1 MSTTHLLTIAF
12 GVVAAALIFFLTFPF
27 WTVLIALFRNEKL
40 KEEDPTD
47 KQFDY
52 GCIITAYKNADIA
65 KPLIHSLLRQT
76 HRQHHIYL
84 VADACEI
91 ENWDIVDPRFTLLV
105 PNEPLNLKAKS
116 IIYAVERF
124 VRDHEFTVIFDADNL
139 AHPDFLAEINR
150 YANEGYLSI
159 QGQRTAKNLDTTMA
173 AADSLG
179 EFYKNYTERYV
190 PFMLGSAAVISGS
203 GMAVQTDIYK
213 SYLYGKEIQEG
224 QHLWKK
230 MLQEDKILQN
240 HLVRKDIRTA
250 YATNAIC
257 YDEKA
262 SSGKA
267 IETQRSRW
275 LFSYF
280 QNLPNS
286 TGLIMKGLRNGSWNQ
301 LFFGLVTVNLPM
313 FILLGISML
322 VAVVSLF
329 VNVWFTAALVA
340 AMGIFALNIL
350 FCLHL
355 SSVPPQ
361 VWQAVW
367 AMPKFVFRQF
377 TALFKMFNPNKNF
390 KHSEHKVS
398 VSVDEVLIKS
408 K

>member
-1 MSTTHLLTIAF
+1 MSLTHILTIALS
-12 GVVAAALIFFLTFPF
+12 VIAAVLIFFLTFPF
-27 WTVLIALFRNEKL
+27 WTVFMSLFRNEKIAD
-40 KEEDPTD
+40 EQPSD

-65 KPLIHSLLRQT
+65 KPLIQSLLRQT
-76 HRQHHIYL
+76 HRHFHIYL

-91 ENWDIVDPRFTLLV
+91 KNWDITDARFSLLV
-105 PNEPLNLKAKS
+105 PAAALNLKAKS
-116 IIYAVERF
+116 IIHGVEHF

-150 YANEGYLSI
+150 YANEGYLAI

-190 PFMLGSAAVISGS
+190 PYLLGSGAVISGS

-250 YATNAIC
+250 YAKDAVC
-257 YDEKA
+257 YDEKV

-267 IETQRSRW
+267 VETQRSRW

-286 TGLIMKGLRNGSWNQ
+286 TGLIFKGLRNASWNQ
-301 LFFGLVTVNLPM
+301 FFFGLVTVNLPM
-313 FILLGISML
+313 FILLGLSML
-322 VAVVSLF
+322 IAFVSLF
-329 VNVWFTAALVA
+329 FNLWITGAITLAVS
-340 AMGIFALNIL
+340 IFALNVL
-350 FCLHL
+350 FCLRL
-355 SSVPPQ
+355 SNVPPQ
-361 VWQAVW
+361 VWQAVG
-367 AMPKFVFRQF
+367 ALPKFVFRQF

-398 VSVDEVLIKS
+398 VSVDDVLMKS